1 MGRKGK
7 QKRKDR
13 GGKSGR
19 QPEAPAE
26 EAQAAPFLG
35 DGERPDGPGKFQLE
49 ALVLVAGA
57 VLMGLEIVGSRVLA
71 PHFGN
76 SVFVWGSLISVFL
89 TSLAGGY
96 FAGGR
101 LADKYPSWVLINVVL
116 IGSALLILLVP
127 FLAHPL
133 CRWMLSAGWDDRSGP
148 LVASVILF
156 FPPSVLI
163 GMVSPFSVRLA
174 TRAVHSVGRTAGG
187 LYALS
192 TVGSIA
198 GTLITT
204 FLLIPVLGV
213 TWILKALGGT
223 LLVFPS
229 LLLLLRLRGLPA
241 VVVGCM
247 VGLIALTNAPA
258 PAWEMPEYYSVVM
271 DEDTPYHHIT
281 VVDDKTANV
290 RMLRFDQF
298 VESSIRLEEPYE
310 SQAKYT
316 DYFHLAFLL
325 RPQIESAAFIGAGG
339 GIGPRTYRH
348 VNPDMVVDVVDVDQR
363 ILDVAI
369 EHFHMPDGEGIHPIA
384 ADGRVF
390 LHQTERS
397 YDALILD
404 AFTIGGRIPFHMTT
418 KEYFEL
424 CRESLNEGG
433 VFVMNINSALEGADS
448 EIFMAVGATLKQVF
462 PQLYVFAKDL
472 SGWRSDPTDSRNII
486 LVASMSEEPLDA
498 DGWRARVI
506 DYPGTPTIDRYRM
519 GKLVEDLVWPTPD
532 LSEGVPFTDDFAPIE
547 TMRF

>member
-7 QKRKDR
+7 QKRKDPKPQ
-13 GGKSGR
+13 GGDGL
-19 QPEAPAE
+19 P
-26 EAQAAPFLG
+26 PFL
-35 DGERPDGPGKFQLE
+35 DEGERPDTPGKYQLE

-89 TSLAGGY
+89 ASLAGGY

-101 LADKYPSWVLINVVL
+101 LADKFPSWTLINVIL
-116 IGSALLILLVP
+116 IGAALLILLVP

-133 CRWMLSAGWDDRSGP
+133 CRWMLEGGWNDRTGP
-148 LVASVILF
+148 LVASVVLF
-156 FPPSVLI
+156 FPPSVLL

-174 TRAVHSVGRTAGG
+174 TETVQSVGRTAGG

-198 GTLITT
+198 GTLLTT
-204 FLLIPVLGV
+204 FIMIPTLGV
-213 TWILKALGGT
+213 SWILKILGG
-223 LLVFPS
+223 VMFGFPS

-241 VVVGCM
+241 VIPAAVFALV
-247 VGLIALTNAPA
+247 ALTNPAA
-258 PAWEMPEYYSVVM
+258 PAWVRPEHYELVA

-281 VVDDKTANV
+281 VVDDPLYKQ

-298 VESSIRLEEPYE
+298 VESSIDLREPYE
-310 SQAKYT
+310 SLANYT
-316 DYFHLAFLL
+316 DYFQLAFLL
-325 RPQIESAAFIGAGG
+325 DPKIERAAFIGAGG
-339 GIGPRTYRH
+339 GIGPRTFRD
-348 VNPDMVVDVVDVDQR
+348 VNPTMQIDVVDVDQR
-363 ILDVAI
+363 ILDTAI
-369 EHFHMPDGEGIHPIA
+369 EHFHMPVGDGVRAIA

-390 LHQTERS
+390 LHQTEGN

-418 KEYFEL
+418 QEYFEL
-424 CRESLNEGG
+424 CKGALQDDG
-433 VFVMNINSALEGADS
+433 VFVMNINSSVQGEHS
-448 EIFMAVGATLKQVF
+448 EIFMAVGATLSRVF
-462 PQLYVFAKDL
+462 PQVYAFAKDI
-472 SGWRSDPTDSRNII
+472 SGYRDDPEQSRNII
-486 LVASMSEEPLDA
+486 FVATKDDA
-498 DGWRARVI
+498 VHDPDDWRARVAS
-506 DYPGTPTIDRYRM
+506 YPGSPTIDRYRV

-532 LSEGVPFTDDFAPIE
+532 FSKAVPFTDDFAPIE

>member
-13 GGKSGR
+13 KDP
-19 QPEAPAE
+19 QPGDAP
-26 EAQAAPFLG
+26 APFLD
-35 DGERPDGPGKFQLE
+35 DGERPDAPGTYQLE

-89 TSLAGGY
+89 ASLAGGY
-96 FAGGR
+96 FLGGR
-101 LADKYPSWVLINVVL
+101 LADKFPSWTLILCIL
-116 IGSALLILLVP
+116 IGSALLILVVP
-127 FLAHPL
+127 YAAHPL
-133 CRWMLSAGWDDRSGP
+133 CKAMVTGGWNDRTGP
-148 LVASVILF
+148 LVAAVILF
-156 FPPSVLI
+156 FPPSVLL

-174 TRAVHSVGRTAGG
+174 TETVQSVGRTAGG

-198 GTLITT
+198 GTLLTT
-204 FLLIPVLGV
+204 FVLIPTFGV
-213 TWILKALGGT
+213 TLILKALGGT
-223 LLVFPS
+223 LLLFPS
-229 LLLLLRLRGLPA
+229 ALLLLRLRGLPA
-241 VVVGCM
+241 VVPALMLSLVP
-247 VGLIALTNAPA
+247 LTNTPT
-258 PAWEMPEYYSVVM
+258 PAWEPEEYDVVVL

-281 VVDDKTANV
+281 VIDKQRWGV
-290 RMLRFDQF
+290 RHLRFDQF
-298 VESSIRLEEPYE
+298 VESGIALREPWE

-325 RPQIESAAFIGAGG
+325 EPEIERAAFIGAGG

-348 VNPDMVVDVVDVDQR
+348 VNPEMQVDVVDVDQR
-363 ILDVAI
+363 ILDVA
-369 EHFHMPDGEGIHPIA
+369 EEYFHMPVGDGVDPIA

-390 LHQTERS
+390 LHQTEGN

-418 KEYFEL
+418 QEYFEL
-424 CRESLNEGG
+424 CAENMAADG
-433 VFVMNINSALEGADS
+433 VFVMNINSALEGERS
-448 EIFMAVGATLKQVF
+448 EIFQAVGATLARVF
-462 PQLYVFAKDL
+462 PQVYVFAKDF
-472 SGWRSDPTDSRNII
+472 GGYRDDPEESRNII
-486 LVASMSEEPLDA
+486 FVATRADVEVDA
-498 DGWRARVI
+498 DDWRSRVSS
-506 DYPGTPTIDRYRM
+506 YAGTPTIDRYRM

-532 LSEGVPFTDDFAPIE
+532 LQQGVPFTDDFAPIE